1 MQTCSSVSL
10 DSSLI
15 TADCIVG
22 CCCCNSERVLS
33 NELSLKP
40 LKPFAR
46 FSPPD
51 DTIEGNIEDVVRV
64 GTDSVG
70 DDEIAVSDGDEV
82 IASFPVVII
91 DRFSTSVR
99 SKLG

>member
-1 MQTCSSVSL
+1 M
-10 DSSLI
+10 
-15 TADCIVG
+15 
-22 CCCCNSERVLS
+22 S

-46 FSPPD
+46 FRPPD
-51 DTIEGNIEDVVRV
+51 DTIDGNMEDVVRV
-64 GTDSVG
+64 GTDRVG
-70 DDEIAVSDGDEV
+70 DDEIAVTDGDEV
-82 IASFPVVII
+82 IASLPVVII